1 MKTFKTIREM
11 NAFSLK
17 AKKEGKTLG
26 LVPTMGC
33 LHEGHLSLVE
43 AAKTAC
49 DATVVSIFV
58 NPTQFGKNED
68 LDKYPRDPERD
79 LRLLREAGVEAVFA
93 PETVEM
99 YPEGFSTFTVPEG
112 GVENLLEG
120 IIRPGHFKGVATV
133 VAKLFNIVNPD
144 KAFFGQKDAQQC
156 LIIKRLVL
164 DLNFPLEVVILPTVR
179 EQDGLA
185 KSSRNLYLNA
195 KERKAAPAIYKA
207 LQMTQ
212 HMIELGEKNPSIITA
227 EIRKLLGR
235 TKLLALEYVVVADPQ
250 TLLPVELI
258 TGRVHALIS
267 ARVGTTRL
275 IDNLLI
281 DR

>member
-1 MKTFKTIREM
+1 M
-11 NAFSLK
+11 
-17 AKKEGKTLG
+17 
-26 LVPTMGC
+26 
-33 LHEGHLSLVE
+33 
-43 AAKTAC
+43 
-49 DATVVSIFV
+49 
-58 NPTQFGKNED
+58 
-68 LDKYPRDPERD
+68 
-79 LRLLREAGVEAVFA
+79 REAGVEAVFA